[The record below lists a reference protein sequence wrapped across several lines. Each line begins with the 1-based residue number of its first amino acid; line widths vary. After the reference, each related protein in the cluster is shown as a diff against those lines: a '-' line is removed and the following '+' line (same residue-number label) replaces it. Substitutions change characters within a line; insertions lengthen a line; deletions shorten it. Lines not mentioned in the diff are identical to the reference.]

1 MQTLSAELGRGI
13 FTPLSC
19 AWCLFCSVASSQADT
34 LQLSSLQR
42 FPRRSTQLWIQL
54 KKKEEVCHV
63 FLRQLVVLSAYKT
76 CTLTQLCFTEGDAER
91 GRVRDGKKGRGSE
104 FLEACQS
111 WWKTTAELIY
121 FHAHLNP
128 WTQRWHHLITKSSSP
143 SPLSPSPSSPSFQP
157 SLSAALIK
165 MYLNFFFFLVNK
177 SSWLRG
183 D

>member
-1 MQTLSAELGRGI
+1 MQTLWAELGRGI

-34 LQLSSLQR
+34 LQLSFLQR
-42 FPRRSTQLWIQL
+42 FPCRSTQLWIQL
-54 KKKEEVCHV
+54 KKKEEMCHV
-63 FLRQLVVLSAYKT
+63 FLHQLVVLSVYKT
-76 CTLTQLCFTEGDAER
+76 CALTQLCLTQGDAER
-91 GRVRDGKKGRGSE
+91 ERVRDGKKGRGSE

-128 WTQRWHHLITKSSSP
+128 RTQRWHHLITKSSSP

-165 MYLNFFFFLVNK
+165 MYLKFFFLVNK

>member
-1 MQTLSAELGRGI
+1 MQTLWAELGRGI
-13 FTPLSC
+13 FTPVSC

-63 FLRQLVVLSAYKT
+63 FLHQLVVLSVYKT
-76 CTLTQLCFTEGDAER
+76 CALTASHRETQKER
-91 GRVRDGKKGRGSE
+91 GWEMEKKGRGSE

-128 WTQRWHHLITKSSSP
+128 RTQRRHHLITKSSSP

-157 SLSAALIK
+157 SLPAALIK
-165 MYLNFFFFLVNK
+165 MYLKFFFLVNK